1 MCFVPLQSAMDCK
14 FFSWFDGEHSE
25 FMKTLLIDLRN
36 AVWRMKAE
44 RDEVDELRSVDVIV
58 SRELEDQNKEDEP
71 KSAGRTR
78 RNEKEVG
85 REG

>member
-44 RDEVDELRSVDVIV
+44 REMRLMSFGVLM
-58 SRELEDQNKEDEP
+58 
-71 KSAGRTR
+71 
-78 RNEKEVG
+78 
-85 REG
+85 